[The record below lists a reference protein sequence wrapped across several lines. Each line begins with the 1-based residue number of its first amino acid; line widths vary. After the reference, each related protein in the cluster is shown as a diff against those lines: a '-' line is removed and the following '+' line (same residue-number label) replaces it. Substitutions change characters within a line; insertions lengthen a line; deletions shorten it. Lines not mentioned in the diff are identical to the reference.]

1 MLKSLKAAT
10 AIGLVAA
17 AVTAV
22 SVVPANAEGKFACEP
37 GETYVMNVMVSGH
50 PYWVPVFEGFKQAAK
65 ALGCEAAFTGT
76 PDYDI
81 TKQIASFEQEL
92 VKKPKGILLHPMQSD
107 PFIEPINRAI
117 DSGISV

>member
-1 MLKSLKAAT
+1 LNFIAAIYHLWEGKMLKSLKAAT

-22 SVVPANAEGKFACEP
+22 SIVPANAEGKFACEP

-65 ALGCEAAFTGT
+65 ALGCEAVFTGT

-81 TKQIASFEQEL
+81 TSKSR
-92 VKKPKGILLHPMQSD
+92 PSSR
-107 PFIEPINRAI
+107 NW
-117 DSGISV
+117 